1 MELTKE
7 ELEVLI
13 SLFDWVDSAIGLVPD
28 EIELKEKIERW
39 LENESKFNV

>member
-1 MELTKE
+1 MEFTKE

-13 SLFDWVDSAIGLVPD
+13 SLFDWVDSVIGLVPD
-28 EIELKEKIERW
+28 EIELKEKIDRW

>member
-13 SLFDWVDSAIGLVPD
+13 SLFDWVDSVIGLVPD
-28 EIELKEKIERW
+28 EIELKEKIDRW